1 MSVSMFRPAASAPNP
16 RSRHRARAMEAQ
28 MNATGKP
35 EYSRF
40 HDHAEGKAD
49 YCILGLSC
57 YQRDLATLDVDSTVT
72 MDP

>member
-1 MSVSMFRPAASAPNP
+1 
-16 RSRHRARAMEAQ
+16 MEAQ